1 MSSSI
6 VKIGIDSIKTT
17 VTEKERDI
25 NRLVKTFLSNKNN
38 RKKIIGLDTERVQKG
53 RKLNKTVLLQLC
65 DGDNCLIVQLPDEDE
80 DEGEGED
87 DNLPLPL
94 FNFLNLPEFTFVGI
108 GINKTM
114 MRLES
119 EFGLTCK
126 NVVEIGPATWNLTNM
141 TTDVKFRI
149 SAIVSTE
156 RPSNAVLED
165 WEKFVLNKNQ
175 IKLAASNAYFAFGI
189 GNILLDVQIL
199 S

>member
-25 NRLVKTFLSNKNN
+25 NRLVKTFSSNKNN

-87 DNLPLPL
+87 DNLPLSL

-141 TTDVKFRI
+141 TTDVKLGSVLLFRLRDHQMPYLRTGRNLFSI
-149 SAIVSTE
+149 RTRSSLQPPMHT
-156 RPSNAVLED
+156 L
-165 WEKFVLNKNQ
+165 L
-175 IKLAASNAYFAFGI
+175 LALGTFCWMFRF
-189 GNILLDVQIL
+189 
-199 S
+199 

>member
-17 VTEKERDI
+17 VTEKESDI

-65 DGDNCLIVQLPDEDE
+65 DGDNCLIVQLPN
-80 DEGEGED
+80 EGED
-87 DNLPLPL
+87 DNLPLSL

-114 MRLES
+114 IRLES

-126 NVVEIGPATWNLTNM
+126 NVVEIGPATWKLTDM
-141 TTDVKFRI
+141 TADVKFRI
-149 SAIVSTE
+149 STIVSTE
-156 RPSNAVLED
+156 RPTNAILDD

-189 GNILLDVQIL
+189 GNILLDVFGF
-199 S
+199 